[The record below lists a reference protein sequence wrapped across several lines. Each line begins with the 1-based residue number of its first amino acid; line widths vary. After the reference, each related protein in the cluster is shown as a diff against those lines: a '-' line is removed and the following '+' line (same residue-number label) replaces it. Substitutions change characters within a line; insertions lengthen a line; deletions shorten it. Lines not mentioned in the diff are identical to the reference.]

1 MEDLLVVTSGER
13 SLKVNRGDA
22 IRMELKLNKS
32 QFRNTW
38 IHIGN
43 SLYDFGVDKK
53 DASTVLEVTR
63 EQFLFLE
70 EMYNMLDYYR
80 DKPMR

>member
-1 MEDLLVVTSGER
+1 MDVLKITDGEQ
-13 SLKVNRGDA
+13 SIKVNRQDA

-32 QFRNTW
+32 DNKRTW
-38 IHIGN
+38 IDIGDA
-43 SLYDFGVDKK
+43 LFDFGSNKK
-53 DASTVLEVTR
+53 DGSTILKVTE

-80 DKPMR
+80 ETK

>member
-1 MEDLLVVTSGER
+1 MDVLKITDGEQ
-13 SLKVNRGDA
+13 SIKVNRQDA

-32 QFRNTW
+32 DNKRTW
-38 IHIGN
+38 IHIGDA
-43 SLYDFGVDKK
+43 LFDFGSNKK
-53 DASTVLEVTR
+53 DGPTILKVTE

-80 DKPMR
+80 ETK